1 MNCPKCHSENPVG
14 FRFCGACGQPLGD
27 AGASGILSEPESE
40 RRHVTVLFTDL
51 TGYTAMCER
60 LDPEDV
66 KEIMSRIF
74 GEIAQVVT
82 KYEGFIEKFVGD
94 AAMALFG
101 VPKAHED
108 DPVRAI
114 KAAMEIHG
122 LVEALSPQVEAR
134 GCKPLSMHSGINTG
148 LVVTGGADAGKG
160 TYGVTGDTI
169 NLASR
174 LSGMGKAGEILV
186 GPYTY
191 RRAEGYFD
199 FEVLEPTLVEGK
211 TEPVRIYKIL
221 SRKDQ
226 PSKIHRLTG
235 LRSELI
241 GRKAEMDQLAE
252 AVEKLQVGKGS
263 IIGICAGYIFII

>member
-1 MNCPKCHSENPVG
+1 MPSAFVTAA
-14 FRFCGACGQPLGD
+14 RA
-27 AGASGILSEPESE
+27 ASRWVKRAARGSLSEPESE
-40 RRHVTVLFTDL
+40 RRHVTVLFPDL
-51 TGYTAMCER
+51 TGYTSMCER
-60 LDPEDV
+60 LYPEGV
-66 KEIMSRIF
+66 TEVMSRII

-82 KYEGFIEKFVGD
+82 KHEGFIEEFIVD

-122 LVEALSPQVEAR
+122 LVEALSPQMEAR

-148 LVVTGGADAGKG
+148 LVATGGADAGKG
-160 TYGVTGDTI
+160 TYDVTGDTI

-174 LSGMGKAGEILV
+174 LSGMWKAGEMLV

-191 RRAEGYFD
+191 RQAVGYFD
-199 FEVLEPTLVEGK
+199 FEALEPAPVEGK
-211 TEPVRIYKIL
+211 AETVRIYKVL

-226 PSKIHRLTG
+226 PSKIHRPTG
-235 LRSELI
+235 LRAELI
-241 GRKAEMDQLAE
+241 GRMAEMARLFE
-252 AVEKLQVGKGS
+252 AVGKLRE
-263 IIGICAGYIFII
+263 GIDPRHLRRRGHG